1 MSITEASSPRPNGP
15 VDDRPTLRT
24 RLVRA
29 RLAFRY
35 WRWRRPFWAG
45 LLTVLAGLPIAW
57 FPYANL
63 TMGELT
69 IRIATTAGAGSLV
82 IGVLLITL
90 GLGMWLQ
97 PATRVFAGVATIML
111 SLVSLVV
118 SNFGG
123 FVVGF
128 LLGLIGGGL
137 SIAWA
142 PGEEDDGDGTEEVDA
157 AQTSGSADGRGAAVG
172 PTGDGSAP
180 AIGDEPMIRMSPPAP
195 GTGSA
200 LDGFGRDPAGSPTDT
215 ASTGTGVLPGT
226 PEGFGDR
233 EERSRER

>member
-1 MSITEASSPRPNGP
+1 SNVPS
-15 VDDRPTLRT
+15 DDRPTPRS
-24 RLVRA
+24 RFARA
-29 RLAFRY
+29 RLAFRD
-35 WRWRRPFWAG
+35 WRGQRPFWAG
-45 LLTVLAGLPIAW
+45 LLTLLAGLPIAW

-142 PGEEDDGDGTEEVDA
+142 PGEEDAESAADAPGSGDGHGANGDHPV
-157 AQTSGSADGRGAAVG
+157 DGRGA
-172 PTGDGSAP
+172 

-200 LDGFGRDPAGSPTDT
+200 LSAFGRAPAGAPVDSVSMDT
-215 ASTGTGVLPGT
+215 LSAGPASADTGVLP
-226 PEGFGDR
+226 PAPDGFGDR
-233 EERSRER
+233 EGRPRE